1 MLKLLLAVGVSTVAG
16 SAVQLNAQNFDAEV
30 VDSGKSG
37 YVIFLLTNFQYL
49 TSTTKKL
56 TSILFRF
63 FFFYSFFILFPL
75 ILILIL
81 PLRFQI

>member
-37 YVIFLLTNFQYL
+37 FVKFLA
-49 TSTTKKL
+49 
-56 TSILFRF
+56 
-63 FFFYSFFILFPL
+63 PW
-75 ILILIL
+75 
-81 PLRFQI
+81 